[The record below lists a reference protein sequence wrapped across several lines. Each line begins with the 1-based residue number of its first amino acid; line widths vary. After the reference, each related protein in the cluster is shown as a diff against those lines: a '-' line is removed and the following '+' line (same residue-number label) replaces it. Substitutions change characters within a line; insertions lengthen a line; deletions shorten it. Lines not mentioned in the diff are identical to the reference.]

1 MTLNDSSEDPSATSR
16 DAGNNVSQPASLR
29 EYAANSSLELILKR
43 FFENQAERDGQAQ
56 ARQAERDEQAQARQA
71 ERDEQAQ
78 AKQAERDAAIFRA
91 LDRQAMI
98 LERLEQKI
106 SEPKW
111 LGKQPVS
118 ATSDAYMLKSH
129 SMQVGE

>member
-16 DAGNNVSQPASLR
+16 DAGNNANQPASLR
-29 EYAANSSLELILKR
+29 ESAANSSLELILKK
-43 FFENQAERDGQAQ
+43 FFENQSEREERAQ
-56 ARQAERDEQAQARQA
+56 AKQV

-91 LDRQAMI
+91 LDRQALI

-111 LGKQPVS
+111 LGKHPAS

-129 SMQVGE
+129 SKQVGE